1 MVSKYCQ
8 LVMIFLDWDLTK
20 VELKSIKDY
29 IVTVQFRS
37 ENNKYLVQFEIAF
50 VSRNRQANQ
59 YV

>member
-1 MVSKYCQ
+1 
-8 LVMIFLDWDLTK
+8 MIFLDWDLTK

>member
-37 ENNKYLVQFEIAF
+37 ENNKDLVQFEIAF